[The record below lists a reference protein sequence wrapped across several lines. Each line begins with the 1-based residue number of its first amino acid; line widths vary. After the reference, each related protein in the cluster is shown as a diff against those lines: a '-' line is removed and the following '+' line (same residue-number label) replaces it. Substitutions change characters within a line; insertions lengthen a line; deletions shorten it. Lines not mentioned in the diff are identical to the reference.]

1 MIKIIRKDGSER
13 LVEIIKDKATNKW
26 RYIDLTSNHICVN
39 SWDSYNEAIKSIY
52 DEPFIKEWSYVVEK
66 DKKEKYN
73 WSGLFHYIG
82 VLLRSL
88 FKIG

>member
-1 MIKIIRKDGSER
+1 MIKIIRKDGTER
-13 LVEIIKDKATNKW
+13 LVEIMKDKATNKW
-26 RYIDLTSNHICVN
+26 RYIDLTSNQICVN
-39 SWDSYNEAIKSIY
+39 NWESYNDALKSIY
-52 DEPFIKEWSYVVEK
+52 DEQFVKEWFYV

-88 FKIG
+88 FKL

>member
-13 LVEIIKDKATNKW
+13 LVEIMKDKATNKW
-26 RYIDLTSNHICVN
+26 RYIDLTSNQICVN
-39 SWDSYNEAIKSIY
+39 NWESYNDALKSIY
-52 DEPFIKEWSYVVEK
+52 DEQFVKEWFYV

-88 FKIG
+88 FKL

>member
-1 MIKIIRKDGSER
+1 MIKIVRKDGSER
-13 LVEIIKDKATNKW
+13 LVEIMKDKATNKW
-26 RYIDLTSNHICVN
+26 RYIDLTSNHICAN

-52 DEPFIKEWSYVVEK
+52 DEQFIKEWSYVEK
-66 DKKEKYN
+66 GKEKYN
-73 WSGLFHYIG
+73 WNGLFHYIG

>member
-13 LVEIIKDKATNKW
+13 LVEIMKDKATNKW
-26 RYIDLTSNHICVN
+26 RYIDLTSNQICVN
-39 SWDSYNEAIKSIY
+39 SWNSYNDAIKSIY
-52 DEPFIKEWSYVVEK
+52 DEQFIKEWSYV
-66 DKKEKYN
+66 DKKEKEKYN
-73 WSGLFHYIG
+73 WSGLFRYIG